1 MVTFR
6 VIEEDEQ
13 RIVYWYFPEGKEDKG
28 HGIIIVDKIQEE
40 IDITEVPP
48 DDFERDI
55 PAVMPLSTS
64 ISERSSCC

>member
-6 VIEEDEQ
+6 LIEEDEQ

-40 IDITEVPP
+40 IVGLNAQIVSGKAAITRMNMNKAAYEQKQN
-48 DDFERDI
+48 E
-55 PAVMPLSTS
+55 S
-64 ISERSSCC
+64 